1 MSVATQM
8 DIQMTQD
15 GIGARGACNR
25 VGRTST
31 SREAVPFEG
40 GRIVLIRISL
50 VRDGNLT
57 LDNVP
62 PAQTSPAVTASAASV
77 HAPAAQLVAIAPQLG
92 RAPSCLALEPW
103 PFHS

>member
-31 SREAVPFEG
+31 SREN
-40 GRIVLIRISL
+40 VLTDFGWIQPIRIL
-50 VRDGNLT
+50 VVRDGNLT

-62 PAQTSPAVTASAASV
+62 RARTSSAGPAGAASA